1 MAGKIENGQTANSKL
16 DSRLEALL
24 NVVGDTDAIPRGT
37 IDPLYKVKARV
48 FEPCSEYF
56 LEKEQF
62 GNGTEDVLNP
72 RD

>member
-37 IDPLYKVKARV
+37 IDPL
-48 FEPCSEYF
+48 
-56 LEKEQF
+56 
-62 GNGTEDVLNP
+62 
-72 RD
+72 